1 MNGDNSIKK
10 WLYNNSWNLIVT
22 FVGLIT
28 FAIVIRGEVN
38 ANAQMIY
45 ALQKRVDA
53 YPSED
58 YFEEKF
64 RVIEKTLDEV
74 KAEVKDLQ
82 VTK

>member
-1 MNGDNSIKK
+1 MENPLKK

-22 FVGLIT
+22 IVGLIT

-38 ANAQMIY
+38 ANAQVIY

-64 RVIEKTLDEV
+64 RTIEKTLDEL
-74 KAEVKDLQ
+74 KIEIKDIEAL
-82 VTK
+82 K